1 MTRFGRHVCQDLAD
15 LSGREVHGID
25 VGRLA
30 ARFSQAVT
38 ERRAREE
45 ANANEVRLNVPMM
58 QHVQQKL
65 AEQLAAE
72 ADQVNG
78 NLPIASVFD
87 AYQIVK
93 ARKDLDRDPGLRAL
107 YGHLESLWKKERTG
121 SLTAN
126 GYLRLHDHYARR
138 YPKSAAVEVI
148 EEIGRRGYATLPLS
162 DLTRIASTIETQED
176 FDRAMVYH
184 GLNGPQPHQVK
195 ARRFILA
202 LLNGEDVE

>member
-15 LSGREVHGID
+15 LSGQEVHGLD

-30 ARFSQAVT
+30 ARYSKTAS

-45 ANANEVRLNVPMM
+45 ANANEVRLNVPLM

-72 ADQVNG
+72 ADKVNG
-78 NLPIASVFD
+78 SLPIASVFE

-107 YGHLESLWKKERTG
+107 FGHVEAMWKKDRTG
-121 SLTAN
+121 SISAN

-138 YPKSAAVEVI
+138 YPRSAAVEVI
-148 EEIGRRGYATLPLS
+148 EEIGRKGYATLPLS
-162 DLTRIASTIETQED
+162 DLTRIASTIETQAD
-176 FDRAMVYH
+176 FDRAMVYN

>member
-15 LSGREVHGID
+15 LSGTEVRGLD

-30 ARFSQAVT
+30 ARYSKVAA
-38 ERRAREE
+38 ERRAQEE
-45 ANANEVRLNVPMM
+45 ANANEVRLNVPLM

-93 ARKDLDRDPGLRAL
+93 ARKDVDRDPGLRAL
-107 YGHLESLWKKERTG
+107 YGHLEAAWKKDRTG
-121 SLTAN
+121 SITAN
-126 GYLRLHDHYARR
+126 SYLRLHDHYARR
-138 YPKSAAVEVI
+138 YPRSAAVEVI
-148 EEIGRRGYATLPLS
+148 EEIGRKGYATLPLS
-162 DLTRIASTIETQED
+162 DLTRIASTIETQAD

-184 GLNGPQPHQVK
+184 GLNGPAPHQVK
-195 ARRFILA
+195 ARRYILA
-202 LLNGEDVE
+202 LLNGEDVG